1 MQNTVSIITGAGSGI
16 GRELA
21 LQCAAKG
28 SSVIATDQN
37 AATLAET
44 QALAQAQNTPI
55 QIALLNV
62 AEADAILAFAEK
74 TLPHLAN
81 RPLYLFNN
89 AGVALLSGNFSDT
102 TMADFEWLL
111 SINLWGV
118 VRMSHAFLPYMQAQ
132 NAGHII
138 NISSIFGLIGLI
150 QQSAYCTAKF
160 AVKGFS
166 DTLRAELA
174 ATNIRVTCVHP
185 GGIKT
190 NIASSARIGGEV
202 TAAVQVKDARNF
214 EKLARTTPHA
224 AAEQI
229 LSATLAQK
237 ARVLV
242 GFDAKFIALLVRI
255 FPVWST
261 DWFRGVMEKGFRKK

>member
-81 RPLYLFNN
+81 
-89 AGVALLSGNFSDT
+89 AGVALLSGNFSET
-102 TMADFEWLL
+102 TMTDFEWLL

-138 NISSIFGLIGLI
+138 NISSIFGLIGVI

-202 TAAVQVKDARNF
+202 TAALQVKDARNF

-229 LSATLAQK
+229 LTATLAQK